1 MLVAAS
7 DDPVYLIDEAMLPTI
22 PGPIEVGAQVD
33 QQGDAQEDRGSNRQG
48 QRCRRIIFPFWPRSQ
63 RHELPLI
70 PGLKSWPRAICSA
83 RAVVVPFHKHGKVLK
98 SLPISAN
105 EPKAVVVLRG
115 TLAIGLAMGV

>member
-1 MLVAAS
+1 MGLVRRPAPPRKIAAVTAKGN
-7 DDPVYLIDEAMLPTI
+7 DA
-22 PGPIEVGAQVD
+22 GASFFHF
-33 QQGDAQEDRGSNRQG
+33 GRG
-48 QRCRRIIFPFWPRSQ
+48 SQ

>member
-1 MLVAAS
+1 MAQS
-7 DDPVYLIDEAMLPTI
+7 D
-22 PGPIEVGAQVD
+22 
-33 QQGDAQEDRGSNRQG
+33 
-48 QRCRRIIFPFWPRSQ
+48 
-63 RHELPLI
+63 
-70 PGLKSWPRAICSA
+70 CSA